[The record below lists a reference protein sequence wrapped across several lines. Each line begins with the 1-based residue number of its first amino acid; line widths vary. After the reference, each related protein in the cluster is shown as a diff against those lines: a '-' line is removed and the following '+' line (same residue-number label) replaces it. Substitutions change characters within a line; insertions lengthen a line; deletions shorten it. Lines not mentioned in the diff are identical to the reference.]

1 MMRCGFLGGTVT
13 TSMPKKILVIN
24 GHPDPSPQRFD
35 HALADSYF
43 SGAREAGHDVRRVAI
58 AEVDFP
64 WLKNGTDFYTGRAPS
79 VIVNQQELLR
89 WAEHVVLI
97 YPLWL
102 GAMPALLK
110 AYLEQVLRPGF
121 AFAEAKGRGL
131 PKGLLV
137 GRSVRIF
144 VTMGMPALFYTMV
157 YRAHSLKSLERNILG
172 FVGFKPI
179 RATVIGNIEGVSA
192 KKRQSILA
200 EAAELGTK
208 GE

>member
-1 MMRCGFLGGTVT
+1 
-13 TSMPKKILVIN
+13 MPKKILIIE
-24 GHPDPSPQRFD
+24 GHPDSSPQRFD
-35 HALADSYF
+35 HALAESYLA
-43 SGAREAGHDVRRVAI
+43 GARDAGHDVRKVDI
-58 AEVDFP
+58 ATLEFP
-64 WLKNGTDFYTGRAPS
+64 WLKSGQDFYKGKPPQ
-79 VIVNQQELLR
+79 VIAEQQELFL
-89 WAEHVVLI
+89 WADHVVII

-121 AFAEAKGRGL
+121 AFAEAKGRSL
-131 PKGLLV
+131 PKGLLP

-144 VTMGMPALFYTMV
+144 VTMGMPALFYTLV

-192 KKRQSILA
+192 KRRKAILA
-200 EAAELGTK
+200 EAAALGARAV
-208 GE
+208 

>member
-1 MMRCGFLGGTVT
+1 
-13 TSMPKKILVIN
+13 MPKKILIID
-24 GHPDPSPQRFD
+24 GHPDSSPQRFD
-35 HALADSYF
+35 HALAESYF
-43 SGAREAGHDVRRVAI
+43 AGASNARHDVRKVDVATL
-58 AEVDFP
+58 EFP
-64 WLKNGTDFYTGRAPS
+64 WLKSGQDFYTGKPPQA
-79 VIVNQQELLR
+79 IAKQQELLR
-89 WAEHVVLI
+89 WADHVVII

-121 AFAEAKGRGL
+121 AFAEAKGRAL
-131 PKGLLV
+131 PEGLLA

-144 VTMGMPALFYTMV
+144 VTMGMPALFYTLV

-192 KKRQSILA
+192 TRRKEILA
-200 EAAELGTK
+200 EAAALGARAM
-208 GE
+208 